1 MKNYIMEAWLEAE
14 IPGMDQPFGNQ
25 AGGTVD
31 PSIGNTGPQPTEA
44 PTEPPV
50 EQQPAE
56 QEPEDIS
63 GDPQIPDMPQE
74 KERVEDFEVWK
85 NEYLRESIKGDAAK
99 LIDLLHKVRHND
111 SLAASQSK
119 FIDDNLNIQMAR
131 ENSDIARA
139 SKDIRKNIKEQLDRN
154 NPATTVV
161 NHMSGV
167 LATIPALNN
176 IFIKLRG
183 YNAIKGEL
191 NRKFIASLIG
201 GVQVGSDSDKPDL
214 IYNEKEYAIELSTR
228 CNAEWGDVVLG
239 HWTMLEDDAE
249 RFLSSSEIKRMSE
262 GSPEEK
268 DAMRKRLVIESMAQ
282 KFETRAFVVTVVTND
297 GTIYLLGWDISGS
310 LKAAYSEGKIKV
322 KLKASDNS
330 EAFFTDEGKLM
341 AYQDL
346 DVVYTKETGKQNDD
360 GSPEV
365 EELPFI
371 DKINNQLILKADLQT
386 IRDASN
392 SMQGISLKE
401 VPYNGNPSDLQ
412 VLTRCVFSFHDL
424 IMRKC
429 Q

>member
-14 IPGMDQPFGNQ
+14 VPGMGQPLGNQ

-50 EQQPAE
+50 EPSME

-201 GVQVGSDSDKPDL
+201 GVQVGSDSDKPDI
-214 IYNEKEYAIELSTR
+214 IYNDKEYAIELSTR

-322 KLKASDNS
+322 KLRASDNS